1 MTAVKDKLITAEELK
16 VAYDDLHVSPLIV
29 SIPSGQWSGS
39 GNDYYFTVS
48 ASNVTSNSILVP
60 NYDKTSASYLNGPV
74 WCVPASGS
82 FTVHTT
88 AIPSGTVNILIQFVG
103 IMGEAEYQ
111 VLADVYSKSQTYSK
125 SEAVAK
131 ADIVNNLTSTSTT
144 APLSANMGKTLNN
157 KIINLVTKSTY
168 VGTTDSDGDISI
180 LNIIT
185 GRVFVSAIPNRTY
198 GDETYSSWF
207 GVIVGHGV
215 GRQVSVKCV
224 NDNNQKLASQK
235 VAIDIYFIE
244 GQQLGSL

>member
-131 ADIVNNLTSTSTT
+131 ADIVDNLTSTDPNKVLAAPQGKALNDKIGNLHCLYAWNTTTINVDIEFAPATNKSATGILVNGNQSVFALLKLDT
-144 APLSANMGKTLNN
+144 APSVTVLGGTKNFTISLSGSEFTITADGTLWGA
-157 KIINLVTKSTY
+157 TM
-168 VGTTDSDGDISI
+168 I
-180 LNIIT
+180 LWLSN
-185 GRVFVSAIPNRTY
+185 
-198 GDETYSSWF
+198 
-207 GVIVGHGV
+207 
-215 GRQVSVKCV
+215 
-224 NDNNQKLASQK
+224 
-235 VAIDIYFIE
+235 
-244 GQQLGSL
+244 